1 MPSNTIHLVSIKVE
15 YLEMVGLKEV
25 VNLFLEKYSINFID
39 SILWAHK
46 SLSFEGD
53 HSPKKKKNGHEK
65 WK

>member
-1 MPSNTIHLVSIKVE
+1 
-15 YLEMVGLKEV
+15 MVGLKEV

-53 HSPKKKKNGHEK
+53 HSPKKKKTDMKNENK
-65 WK
+65 